1 LHAANGHICI
11 MYTRVSWKLICCKLI
26 DVTRRSR
33 LADHTTHDDIQE
45 LARNLLA
52 TNNNTRVG
60 VPDFGL

>member
-1 LHAANGHICI
+1 

>member
-1 LHAANGHICI
+1 

-33 LADHTTHDDIQE
+33 LVNHTTHEDIQP
-45 LARNLLA
+45 LAGNSLA
-52 TNNNTRVG
+52 ANNNTRVG